1 MTYKKE
7 QFIDGDFK
15 GFGFYTPVFESI
27 EEVVEAYGEKTTIAL
42 INQQAQLRI
51 RAKVKNGLPKN
62 LPTSDLERFKD
73 ELYREKPDGIL
84 FSQDE
89 AAKWTPSLKELSAKK
104 LFLLAQAELA
114 KGNKETAAKYMDQC
128 KSKTLQ

>member
-27 EEVVEAYGEKTTIAL
+27 EEVVDAYGDKTTIAL

-51 RAKVKNGLPKN
+51 R
-62 LPTSDLERFKD
+62 
-73 ELYREKPDGIL
+73 
-84 FSQDE
+84 SQ
-89 AAKWTPSLKELSAKK
+89 
-104 LFLLAQAELA
+104 
-114 KGNKETAAKYMDQC
+114 G
-128 KSKTLQ
+128 